1 MTNYVQSHD
10 GNMAD
15 NNSLIEIGHDVK
27 HDKDNMNIVT
37 EGTIRGIT
45 PEDLDDYPSAVEYFL
60 EYLVKNYGNC
70 DESH

>member
-10 GNMAD
+10 DNMAD
-15 NNSLIEIGHDVK
+15 NNSLVEIGDDVML
-27 HDKDNMNIVT
+27 DKDNMNIVT
-37 EGTIRGIT
+37 EDTIRGIT
-45 PEDLDDYPSAVEYFL
+45 PEDLDDYPSVVECFL

>member
-15 NNSLIEIGHDVK
+15 NNSLVEIGDGVML
-27 HDKDNMNIVT
+27 DKDNMNIMT

-45 PEDLDDYPSAVEYFL
+45 PEDLDDYSSVVEYFL
-60 EYLVKNYGNC
+60 DYLIKNYGNC

>member
-15 NNSLIEIGHDVK
+15 NNSLVEIGDDVML
-27 HDKDNMNIVT
+27 DKDNMNIVT

-45 PEDLDDYPSAVEYFL
+45 PEDLDDYPSAL

>member
-15 NNSLIEIGHDVK
+15 NKSLVEIGDGVML
-27 HDKDNMNIVT
+27 DKDNMNIMT

-45 PEDLDDYPSAVEYFL
+45 PEDLDDYPSVVEYFL
-60 EYLVKNYGNC
+60 DYLIKNYGNC

>member
-15 NNSLIEIGHDVK
+15 NNSLIEIGDDVML
-27 HDKDNMNIVT
+27 DKDNMNIVT

-45 PEDLDDYPSAVEYFL
+45 PEDLDDYPSVVEYFL

>member
-15 NNSLIEIGHDVK
+15 NNSLVEIGDGVML
-27 HDKDNMNIVT
+27 DKDNMNIMT

-45 PEDLDDYPSAVEYFL
+45 PEDLDDYPSVVEYFL
-60 EYLVKNYGNC
+60 DYLIKNYGNC

>member
-10 GNMAD
+10 DNMAD
-15 NNSLIEIGHDVK
+15 NNSLIEIGDDVML
-27 HDKDNMNIVT
+27 DKDNMNIVT

-45 PEDLDDYPSAVEYFL
+45 PEDLDDYPSVVECFL
-60 EYLVKNYGNC
+60 EYLFKNYGNC

>member
-10 GNMAD
+10 DNMAD
-15 NNSLIEIGHDVK
+15 NKSLVEIGDGVML
-27 HDKDNMNIVT
+27 DKDNMNIVT

-70 DESH
+70 DKSH